1 MATETGARDLLHF
14 LTVSVEHFPD
24 RSARKLLENKENVRG
39 LLQILAGDL
48 AGQIDFSRLVSLNRS
63 FIPDMLREQESDLV
77 FQVPFTS
84 RSGTDDE
91 VLIYILIEHQST
103 VDSLMG
109 FRVLFYMML
118 IWDAQRREWDQ
129 DDVPRGA
136 RKLRPIVP
144 IVFYTGDRRWELP
157 LSLETMM
164 DIPDELSRFVPRFD
178 TLFLNVK
185 GTDASVLTESDHPF
199 GWLMTVLQKE
209 GASHETLKE
218 ALIEAMVHLDS
229 LDATQAGQRR
239 EAILYLLSLILYRR
253 PTAEHQELVS
263 VVDRHTPD
271 MEVETMAQSMAEV
284 LIERGL
290 ARGIEQGKAEGK
302 AEGIEQGMAQ
312 GIERGLAQ
320 GETRAKQMAL
330 LKLLRFRF
338 DPIPQALTDQIRSIR
353 SLTLLDALFEQVLS
367 AQTLEDISWQNHK
380 EG

>member
-1 MATETGARDLLHF
+1 MTIETDARDLLHF

-84 RSGTDDE
+84 RAGTDDE

-103 VDSLMG
+103 VDPLMD
-109 FRVLFYMML
+109 FRVLFYMVL
-118 IWDAQRREWDQ
+118 IWDAQRREWDR
-129 DDVPRGA
+129 DDVPRGK
-136 RKLRPIVP
+136 RKLRPILP
-144 IVFYTGDRRWELP
+144 IVFYTGERRWELP
-157 LSLETMM
+157 LSLDTMM
-164 DIPDELSRFVPRFD
+164 DIPEELSRFVPRFD

-185 GTDASVLTESDHPF
+185 GTDASVLTENDHPF

-209 GASHETLKE
+209 GASPETLKR

-229 LDATQAGQRR
+229 LDAAQAGQRR

-253 PTAEHQELVS
+253 PTAEHQELVR

-284 LIERGL
+284 LIERGM
-290 ARGIEQGKAEGK
+290 ARGIAQGKAEG
-302 AEGIEQGMAQ
+302 
-312 GIERGLAQ
+312 
-320 GETRAKQMAL
+320 ETAAKQMAL

-338 DPIPQALTDQIRSIR
+338 DPIPQALTHQIRSIR
-353 SLTLLDALFEQVLS
+353 SLALLDALFEQVLA
-367 AQTLEDISWQNHK
+367 AQTLEDINWQNHN